1 MGGLPCSGGGNVKVH
16 TKYWEAALAMTTPWQ
31 ITWAKFGV
39 LPRCLTVQPLQEQTI
54 VYDNRSIRRKS
65 TF

>member
-54 VYDNRSIRRKS
+54 VDDN
-65 TF
+65 